1 MEVDAKNPHEQ
12 QGRASHQHQRQFHGS
27 VFLFPATPD
36 ADQQV
41 HGDEGHL
48 VKHEHGEEVHGDKEP
63 EYPDG
68 QQVKPQEILFLQE
81 IHFP

>member
-1 MEVDAKNPHEQ
+1 MPRIPTSS
-12 QGRASHQHQRQFHGS
+12 RAEPPININVSFMAAYS
-27 VFLFPATPD
+27 FFPATPD

-81 IHFP
+81 VHFP